1 MHVLGTPPAFVLSQ
15 DQTLRRNL
23 GRGDHPPANRQVII
37 LAFDWR
43 AGFGGAT
50 SSTDWHQNR
59 LTSLSVNWCL
69 CALYRN
75 ARCDISSNR
84 CASTSAWK
92 LECGLRAPALAFRP
106 LFRFQG
112 APGRVDAS
120 VRARRLFRHHR
131 SGTTD
136 RSCRVLHL
144 QGVPTS
150 GALRFEAECQPI
162 GVFPARQTRGSMCS
176 EPHRS
181 AFPALAAEG
190 QTSTGFPGCQL
201 EIARVPDFSL
211 WSPAPRCWIR

>member
-1 MHVLGTPPAFVLSQ
+1 MCIERS
-15 DQTLRRNL
+15 LRCLEQPMRKRISL
-23 GRGDHPPANRQVII
+23 EARVWAASARTSFSSSIPFSRSTRSSGRRG
-37 LAFDWR
+37 
-43 AGFGGAT
+43 
-50 SSTDWHQNR
+50 
-59 LTSLSVNWCL
+59 
-69 CALYRN
+69 
-75 ARCDISSNR
+75 
-84 CASTSAWK
+84 
-92 LECGLRAPALAFRP
+92 
-106 LFRFQG
+106 
-112 APGRVDAS
+112 

-190 QTSTGFPGCQL
+190 EPTTGFSSCQL
-201 EIARVPDFSL
+201 EIGPCARFSAARSTGGAGGRAAL
-211 WSPAPRCWIR
+211 RRESPAQSAFSRAAPAGTDREGGRREKLRPLGSDGVRSRRARRPAAPGWRRSGR